1 MSLGTMLNTRTISY
15 LELIGNGKRYRVP
28 PYQRDYSW
36 NEEQWDDLWND
47 IVDLHNQTDSYHYM
61 GALVVQAESDRDL
74 LIIDGQQRMATL
86 SILSL
91 AVIALLSE
99 LAQRGIDPDRNRER
113 MRELRHRFIGER
125 DPASLIE
132 SSRLTLNET
141 DDPLYQDY
149 LVQLRP
155 PLNPR
160 GLPRSNRLLWQC
172 FQYFK
177 EKLNDLFK
185 DQLDGAVITR
195 LLSGT
200 IARRLLF
207 ILITV
212 ADELNAYTIFET
224 LNACG
229 LELTITDLLKNYLFS
244 RIRVASDMQAL
255 QRRWQ
260 RLIET
265 VTPERFPEFLRY
277 HLLCEVANV
286 RSQRLFRLVRER
298 VQIPQQVFALIDALE
313 PRAELFAALSDPTHG
328 YWLDLPDARQY
339 VRELTLFCV
348 RQMMPV
354 LFAAWEH
361 LTPDNFVRVLRMI
374 SIISFRYTVV
384 SALNPNELES
394 IYHSAARAI
403 IEKRATLPSAIF
415 ALLKPIYVPDQKFL
429 NDFASLSIPTSGQ
442 RKKVVKYILTRLE
455 SHLSGRSC
463 DPETDPA
470 SIEHILP
477 ENPTQEWEES
487 FPRIQWEMA
496 IYRLGN
502 LTLLS
507 PADNRRVGN
516 ALYSEKQ
523 AVYSQ
528 SAYMLTR
535 QISDMAPEE
544 WTPALLEQRQQEM
557 ARQAVAIW
565 RIDVASADM

>member
-1 MSLGTMLNTRTISY
+1 MSLGTMLNTRTIRY
-15 LELIGNGKRYRVP
+15 LELIGNGKRYHVP

-47 IVDLHNQTDSYHYM
+47 ITDLHRQTDSYHYM
-61 GALVVQAESDRDL
+61 GALVVQEESDRDL
-74 LIIDGQQRMATL
+74 LIIDGQERMATL
-86 SILSL
+86 SILAL
-91 AVIALLSE
+91 AVIALLDE
-99 LAQRGIDPDRNRER
+99 LARRGIDPDLNRER
-113 MRELRHRFIGER
+113 MRELRNRFIGER

-141 DDPLYQDY
+141 DNPLYQDY
-149 LVQLRP
+149 LVQLRE

-177 EKLNDLFK
+177 AKLNELFK
-185 DQLDGAVITR
+185 DQPDGAVITR
-195 LLSGT
+195 LLSET

-224 LNACG
+224 LNARG

-244 RIRVASDMQAL
+244 QIRVASDMQVL

-277 HLLCEVANV
+277 HLLCEVPQV
-286 RSQRLFRLVRER
+286 RSQRLFKLVRER
-298 VQIPQQVFALIDALE
+298 VRTPHEVFALIDALE
-313 PRAELFAALSDPTHG
+313 PRAELFAAFSDPAHG
-328 YWLDLPDARQY
+328 YWVDLPAARQY
-339 VRELTLFCV
+339 VRELNLFRV

-354 LFAAWEH
+354 LFAAWEQ
-361 LTPDNFVRVLRMI
+361 LAPDNFVRALKMI

-394 IYHSAARAI
+394 IYHTAARAI
-403 IEKRATLPSAIF
+403 IEKRATTPSEIF
-415 ALLKPIYVPDQKFL
+415 TLLKPIYVPDHKFM
-429 NDFASLSIPTSGQ
+429 NDFATLAIPTSGQ
-442 RKKVVKYILTRLE
+442 RKKIVKYILARLE
-455 SHLSGRSC
+455 SQLSDRFC

-477 ENPTQEWEES
+477 ENPTQEWEQS
-487 FPRIQWEMA
+487 FPRTQWEA
-496 IYRLGN
+496 AVYRLGN
-502 LTLLS
+502 LTLLAPS
-507 PADNRRVGN
+507 DNRRVGN
-516 ALYSEKQ
+516 ALYHEKR
-523 AVYSQ
+523 AVYGQ
-528 SAYMLTR
+528 SAYTLTR
-535 QISDMAPEE
+535 QIPDLAPEE
-544 WTPALLEQRQQEM
+544 WTPALLERRQQEL
-557 ARQAVAIW
+557 ARRAVDIW
-565 RIDVASADM
+565 RIDAETD

>member
-47 IVDLHNQTDSYHYM
+47 IIDLHNKPDSYHYM
-61 GALVVQAESDRDL
+61 GALVVQEESDRDL

-86 SILSL
+86 SILAL
-91 AVIALLSE
+91 AIIALLNE
-99 LAQRGIDPDRNRER
+99 RARQGIDPDRNRER
-113 MRELRHRFIGER
+113 MRELRNRFIGER

-141 DDPLYQDY
+141 DNPLYQDY
-149 LVQLRP
+149 LVQLRE

-177 EKLNDLFK
+177 TKLTQLFA
-185 DQLDGAVITR
+185 DQPDGAVITR
-195 LLSGT
+195 LLSET

-207 ILITV
+207 ILIMV

-224 LNACG
+224 LNARG

-244 RIRVASDMQAL
+244 QIRVAGDMQVL

-265 VTPERFPEFLRY
+265 VTPERFPAFLRY
-277 HLLCEVANV
+277 HLLCEAPQV
-286 RSQRLFRLVRER
+286 RSQRLFKLVRER
-298 VQIPQQVFALIDALE
+298 VQTPHQVFALIDALE
-313 PRAELFAALSDPTHG
+313 PRAELFAAFSDPAHG
-328 YWLDLPDARQY
+328 YWVDLPAARQY
-339 VRELTLFCV
+339 VRELNLFRV

-354 LFAAWEH
+354 LFASWEH
-361 LTPDNFVRVLRMI
+361 LTPDNFVRLLRMI

-394 IYHSAARAI
+394 VYHTAAQAI
-403 IEKRATLPSAIF
+403 IEHRATTPSDIF
-415 ALLKPIYVPDQKFL
+415 ALLKPIYVADQKFQ
-429 NDFASLSIPTSGQ
+429 NDFATLAIPTSGQ
-442 RKKVVKYILTRLE
+442 RKKIVKYILTSLE
-455 SHLSGRSC
+455 SQLSGRFC

-470 SIEHILP
+470 SIEHILL
-477 ENPTQEWEES
+477 ENPTQEWESS
-487 FPRIQWEMA
+487 FPRTQWEA
-496 IYRLGN
+496 AVYRLGN
-502 LTLLS
+502 LTLLAPS
-507 PADNRRVGN
+507 DNRRAGN
-516 ALYSEKQ
+516 APYHEKR

-528 SAYMLTR
+528 SACTLTR
-535 QISDMAPEE
+535 QIPDMAPEE
-544 WTPALLEQRQQEM
+544 WTPALLERRQQEM
-557 ARQAVAIW
+557 ARKAVEIW
-565 RIDVASADM
+565 RIDAAGD